1 MGYSDSKTDS
11 ENSSGPAHYVAE
23 AVQAQC
29 RGARL
34 AVDRPFVCAESLAVR
49 TLQHALHREEA
60 ITQDSWVLGLKHDLF
75 WLCQNGGTDIPVLH
89 PLQLRLAQST
99 LT

>member
-34 AVDRPFVCAESLAVR
+34 AVDRLLYAQKVWQYGRFSMLYTERKRSLR
-49 TLQHALHREEA
+49 
-60 ITQDSWVLGLKHDLF
+60 ILG
-75 WLCQNGGTDIPVLH
+75 C
-89 PLQLRLAQST
+89 
-99 LT
+99 

>member
-1 MGYSDSKTDS
+1 MGYSDRKTDS

-29 RGARL
+29 RGAL
-34 AVDRPFVCAESLAVR
+34 LAVR

-75 WLCQNGGTDIPVLH
+75 GLCQNGGTDIPVLH